1 MNILISGGTGF
12 LGKYFYSY
20 WRSKGYSV
28 DSIGRGNTNEIVFDL
43 SKSTP
48 NLSKEYD
55 YFIHCAGKAHMVP
68 KNDKEAKEF
77 YLVNE
82 FGTNFFLNA
91 ISNQK
96 KKPKGVLIVSS
107 ASVYG
112 LTFGEL
118 INEKT
123 LLNAKD
129 PYGKSKISSEKIAI
143 EWGNLNNIKISII
156 RLPLVVGKNPPG
168 NLAAMINAIKAGK
181 YFNIA
186 GGIAKKSMVLAT
198 DVASFSF
205 NLINIGGIY
214 NLTDSR
220 HPNFNEL
227 SHVIANN
234 YGITNLKNIPFF
246 TAKILSRICEVLNN
260 IFKLKIPFTRVTLNK
275 MTLDLTFDDEK
286 ARKIGWKPNS
296 VINNSHKWL

>member
-12 LGKYFYSY
+12 LGRYFYSY
-20 WRSKGYSV
+20 WQSKGYSV

-48 NLSKEYD
+48 NLSKEYE

-68 KNDKEAKEF
+68 KNDKEANEF
-77 YLVNE
+77 YLANE
-82 FGTNFFLNA
+82 IGTKFFLNA

-112 LTFGEL
+112 LNFGEL

-123 LLNAKD
+123 SLNAKD
-129 PYGKSKISSEKIAI
+129 PYGKSKINSEKIAI
-143 EWGNLNNIKISII
+143 EWGNLNNIKISIV

-168 NLAAMINAIKAGK
+168 NLLAMMNAIKTGK

-186 GGIAKKSMVLAT
+186 GGISKKSMVLAT

-214 NLTDSR
+214 NLTDSK

-234 YGITNLKNIPFF
+234 YGITDLKNIPFF
-246 TAKILSRICEVLNN
+246 SAKILSRICEVLNN
-260 IFKLKIPFTRVTLNK
+260 IFKLKIPFTRHTLNK
-275 MTLDLTFDDEK
+275 MTTDLTFDDEK

-296 VINNSHKWL
+296 VITNSHKWL

>member
-12 LGKYFYSY
+12 LGRYFYSY
-20 WRSKGYSV
+20 WQSIGYSV
-28 DSIGRGNTNEIVFDL
+28 ESIGRGNKNEIVFDL

-48 NLSKEYD
+48 NLSKEYE

-68 KNDKEAKEF
+68 KNDKEANEF

-82 FGTNFFLNA
+82 IGTKFFLNA

-123 LLNAKD
+123 SLNAKD
-129 PYGKSKISSEKIAI
+129 PYGKSKINSENIAI
-143 EWGNLNNIKISII
+143 EWGNLNNIKISIV

-168 NLAAMINAIKAGK
+168 NLLAMINAIKSGK
-181 YFNIA
+181 YFNIS
-186 GGIAKKSMVLAT
+186 GGLAKKSMILAT

-214 NLTDSR
+214 NLTDSK
-220 HPNFNEL
+220 HPDFNKL

-234 YGITNLKNIPFF
+234 YGITNLKNIPIFL
-246 TAKILSRICEVLNN
+246 AKILSIICEVLNN

-286 ARKIGWKPNS
+286 ARNIGWKPNS
-296 VINNSHKWL
+296 VITNSHKWL

>member
-12 LGKYFYSY
+12 LGNYFYSY
-20 WRSKGYSV
+20 WQSKGYSV
-28 DSIGRGNTNEIVFDL
+28 DSIGRGSTNEIVFDL
-43 SKSTP
+43 SESTP

-68 KNDKEAKEF
+68 KNDMEAKEF

-82 FGTNFFLNA
+82 FGTKFFLNA

-96 KKPKGVLIVSS
+96 NKPKGVLIVSS
-107 ASVYG
+107 VSVYG

-123 LLNAKD
+123 SLKAKD

-143 EWGNLNNIKISII
+143 EWGILNNIKISII

-186 GGIAKKSMVLAT
+186 GGTAKKSMVLAT
-198 DVASFSF
+198 DVARFSF
-205 NLINIGGIY
+205 NLINIGGVY
-214 NLTDSR
+214 NLTDSKN
-220 HPNFNEL
+220 PDFNEL
-227 SHVIANN
+227 SHLIANN
-234 YGITNLKNIPFF
+234 YGITNLKNIPSLI
-246 TAKILSRICEVLNN
+246 AKILARICEVLNN
-260 IFKLKIPFTRVTLNK
+260 IFKLKIPFTRITLNK
-275 MTLDLTFDDEK
+275 MTVDLTFDDEK
-286 ARKIGWKPNS
+286 ARKIGWRPNS
-296 VINNSHKWL
+296 VIKNSHKWL